1 MRILL
6 RTLFLGLAATSL
18 SPAWAAADDCGDAA
32 ALVQQAYPKA
42 QKSADG
48 ASFTLEP
55 HTSIALTLPDSDS
68 PFGLVCKIWPAHD
81 ELLLVAVPLTDSVQ
95 SSDDGH
101 VGDIEL
107 LVVDRNS
114 RQVRQRLLQ
123 PGLMTDDA
131 LAIRAVEFDTGRYGL
146 APKVTA
152 FGLRIEIANHSQAAP
167 FSETDL
173 RLYAVDGDALR
184 LVLDGLVVEG
194 NGGDGDANCAG
205 SFHSSQ
211 VSLAMNPA
219 RHHGYHDITVVERT
233 DTDDPSLDTQG
244 ECQSHPG
251 KSVKRTYRLR
261 YDGSRYPVPA
271 ALKVMGPE

>member
-1 MRILL
+1 MLL

-42 QKSADG
+42 RKSADG

-55 HTSIALTLPDSDS
+55 HTSIALTLPDT

-81 ELLLVAVPLTDSVQ
+81 DLLLVAVPLTDSAQ

-101 VGDIEL
+101 VGDTEL

-123 PGLMTDDA
+123 PGLITDDA
-131 LAIRAVEFDTGRYGL
+131 IAIRKIEFDTGRYRL
-146 APKVTA
+146 APEVTA

-173 RLYAVDGDALR
+173 RLYALDGDALR
-184 LVLDGLVVEG
+184 LVLDGLVVASD
-194 NGGDGDANCAG
+194 GGDGDANCAG

-211 VSLAMNPA
+211 VSLAMSPVS
-219 RHHGYHDITVVERT
+219 HHGYHDISVAERT
-233 DTDDPSLDTQG
+233 DTDEPSLDKNG

-271 ALKVMGPE
+271 ALKVMGSD

>member
-6 RTLFLGLAATSL
+6 SALFLGLAASL
-18 SPAWAAADDCGDAA
+18 SSAWAAADDCGDPA

-42 QKSADG
+42 RKSADG

-55 HTSIALTLPDSDS
+55 HTRIPLTPPDGDT

-81 ELLLVAVPLTDSVQ
+81 DLLLVAVPLIDSAK

-107 LVVDRNS
+107 LVVERKS
-114 RQVRQRLLQ
+114 VQVRQRLLQ

-131 LAIRAVEFDTGRYGL
+131 IAIRKIEFDTGRYGL
-146 APKVTA
+146 APDVTA
-152 FGLRIEIANHSQAAP
+152 FGLRIELATHSQATP
-167 FSETDL
+167 FAETSV
-173 RLYAVDGDALR
+173 RLYALAGDAVR
-184 LVLDGLVVEG
+184 MVLDGVAVAG
-194 NGGDGDANCAG
+194 NGGEGDANCAG
-205 SFHSSQ
+205 SFHSSE
-211 VSLAMNPA
+211 VSLAMSSA
-219 RHHGYHDITVVERT
+219 SHHGYHDIIAVERT
-233 DTDDPSLDTQG
+233 STDEPAPDKNG

-261 YDGSRYPVPA
+261 YDGSRYTVPA
-271 ALKVMGPE
+271 ALKAMGP